1 MGLFDF
7 FRKKKSGLPSDPLV
21 DLSLD
26 NLKVGCM
33 VDYDLKTWEVMAH
46 HYTDW
51 GDGYKT
57 DEWQLTSFDDVIY
70 LEKSVDDEVEWCIS
84 RKIKF
89 NSLDPSVEN
98 GIINSDDPPEMIT
111 YDGVAYHLEESSGGH
126 FYKDGRGSGQ
136 PMLAWDY
143 SDESERKYLTIEQW
157 GEREFEAS
165 VGEPVLA
172 YQFTNILPPQRK

>member
-7 FRKKKSGLPSDPLV
+7 FQKKKSGLQSDPLV

-26 NLKVGCM
+26 NLRVGCL
-33 VDYDLKTWEVMAH
+33 VDYDLKTWEVTAR

-84 RKIKF
+84 RKINFKTLGSSIE
-89 NSLDPSVEN
+89 NSLV
-98 GIINSDDPPEMIT
+98 NSGDPPKMVT
-111 YDGVAYHLEESSGGH
+111 YDGVSYHLEESGGGH
-126 FYKDGRGSGQ
+126 FYKDGVGSGL

-157 GEREFEAS
+157 DETEFEAS
-165 VGEPVLA
+165 VGEPVEA
-172 YQFTNILPPQRK
+172 YQFTNVLPPQPK